1 MKVAP
6 LALGIALTAAACS
19 KGAPSDC
26 QRAVHHVLVDLMAP
40 PRGAPP
46 PSEQEAEVIRQVEAM
61 SVATCEREGLGAA
74 QLACI
79 LAARTAEDFPALL
92 RCPAIV
98 EQRPSWLIG
107 GP

>member
-1 MKVAP
+1 MKVAT

-19 KGAPSDC
+19 KGAPPDC
-26 QRAVHHVLVDLMAP
+26 QRAVHHVATDLMT
-40 PRGAPP
+40 PRGLRPP
-46 PSEQEAEVIRQVEAM
+46 AEEEAEVIRQIETM
-61 SVATCEREGLGAA
+61 SVSTCEREGLSAA

-92 RCPAIV
+92 RCPAIA
-98 EQRPSWLIG
+98 ERRPSWLIG

>member
-1 MKVAP
+1 MKVAT
-6 LALGIALTAAACS
+6 LALGIALTAAGCS

-26 QRAVHHVLVDLMAP
+26 QRAVHHVLFDLTN

-61 SVATCEREGLGAA
+61 TVPACEREGLGAA

-92 RCPAIV
+92 QCPAIAR
-98 EQRPSWLIG
+98 QRPSWLIG